1 MANRQTV
8 GLAGTVAIGL
18 ASMLGAGVF
27 VVFREGYLLAGTWV
41 WAALALAAIVAALNS
56 SSVYRLARVIDR
68 PGGTYAYARVFLSDG
83 WSFAAGFAFVAGK
96 IGSIAAIA
104 LALGEYI
111 YAPARKWVGIAAIV
125 IMTVINVLGIQ
136 RTAGVAAVLAGVT
149 TTFVFATVLL
159 GLVLPVAPMAEA
171 RIALPSEPSWYV
183 ITAASIFFFAFAG
196 YARVATLGSEV
207 RDAKRN
213 IPRAIVI
220 VMTVVTVLYFGVL
233 FVLQMWLGTNLA
245 IFEAPFV
252 SFFDQIRP
260 GLGWIVLPVV
270 ILATLGSILAL
281 LAGVS
286 RTAAEMAS
294 DRELPKVFEA
304 RNRFGSP
311 WLSEVAIAL
320 GASSLVLV
328 ADNLA
333 WAIGFSSFA
342 VLFYYAVAHLSV
354 CFMNAPFGSGET
366 ALASGQ
372 GITVIGRIAPVIGI
386 ALCLTL
392 ALCVPGPAFAV
403 SSTILIVAVA
413 IRALLRGRANR

>member
-1 MANRQTV
+1 MAARQTV

-27 VVFREGYLLAGTWV
+27 VVFREGYALAGAWV
-41 WAALALAAIVAALNS
+41 WAALALAALVAALNA

-68 PGGTYAYARVFLSDG
+68 PGGTYAYARVFIGDG

-104 LALGEYI
+104 LALGEYV
-111 YAPARKWVGIAAIV
+111 YAPARKWVGIAAIIV
-125 IMTVINVLGIQ
+125 MTVINVLGIQ

-159 GLVLPVAPMAEA
+159 GLLLPVAPIAEV
-171 RIALPSEPSWYV
+171 RMMVPQEPSWAIV
-183 ITAASIFFFAFAG
+183 TAAAIFFFAFAG

-220 VMTVVTVLYFGVL
+220 VMSVVTLLYFGVL
-233 FVLQMWLGTNLA
+233 FVLQTWLRTNLA
-245 IFEAPFV
+245 IAEAPFV
-252 SFFDQIRP
+252 VFFDQVATGF
-260 GLGWIVLPVV
+260 GLVVLPVV
-270 ILATLGSILAL
+270 VAATLGSILAL

-286 RTAAEMAS
+286 RTAAEMSA
-294 DRELPKVFEA
+294 DRELPAAFKV

-311 WLSEVAIAL
+311 WLAEVAIAL
-320 GASSLVLV
+320 GASILVLI

-333 WAIGFSSFA
+333 WAIGFSSFS

-354 CFMNAPFGSGET
+354 CYMRAAGIDEYAQAAPQGF
-366 ALASGQ
+366 LARFAPIT
-372 GITVIGRIAPVIGI
+372 GIV
-386 ALCLTL
+386 LCLLL
-392 ALCVPGPAFAV
+392 ALCVPGPAFSVSAV
-403 SSTILIVAVA
+403 VLLVAVA
-413 IRALLRGRANR
+413 SRALLRKRFIN

>member
-320 GASSLVLV
+320 GASGLVLV

-354 CFMNAPFGSGET
+354 CFMNAPFGSGDT
-366 ALASGQ
+366 ALPSGQ

>member
-320 GASSLVLV
+320 GASGLVLV

-354 CFMNAPFGSGET
+354 CFMSAP

-372 GITVIGRIAPVIGI
+372 RITVIGRIAPVSGI